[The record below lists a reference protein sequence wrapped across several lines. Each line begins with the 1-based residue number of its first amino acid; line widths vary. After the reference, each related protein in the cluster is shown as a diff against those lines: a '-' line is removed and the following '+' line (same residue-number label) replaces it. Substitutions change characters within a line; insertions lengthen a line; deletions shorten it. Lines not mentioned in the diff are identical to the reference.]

1 MRRLRFLTSL
11 ATLALTALLAIPATG
26 SAEQSLPE
34 PTGGP
39 QIAVEPAECA
49 RMLADDGVRLLRLT
63 SRKALRRGPEI
74 KLYAFQPGRNALK
87 ITLRRK
93 GDTVAIARAEA
104 RFDAAGTRTVRLRIT
119 EAGRRALAGR
129 GKLTLRVRAT
139 ATPDAAPPAAATRV
153 VHV

>member
-1 MRRLRFLTSL
+1 M
-11 ATLALTALLAIPATG
+11 
-26 SAEQSLPE
+26 
-34 PTGGP
+34 
-39 QIAVEPAECA
+39 
-49 RMLADDGVRLLRLT
+49 T

-119 EAGRRALAGR
+119 AAGRRALAGQ

-153 VHV
+153 VRV

>member
-26 SAEQSLPE
+26 SAEQTPPE

-39 QIAVEPAECA
+39 LIMIEPAECA

-63 SRKALRRGPEI
+63 SRKALRRGPKL
-74 KLYAFQPGRNALK
+74 KLYAFRPGTSALK

-93 GDTVAIARAEA
+93 GQTVAVARAEA

-119 EAGRRALAGR
+119 EAGRRALAGK

-139 ATPDAAPPAAATRV
+139 ATPDAAPPAVATRV